1 MPKNHTIR
9 TAVIPIA
16 GKGRR
21 MYPLTAA
28 APKEMLATAE
38 GPVIELVVRELIQ
51 SEIEH
56 IILVTMPGKEV
67 IQQHL
72 EAVDL
77 PLLSNGKKTVLTY
90 VDQDNIP
97 GNGGAIL
104 TAAKITKDE
113 PFVVVWGDELF
124 LGDIP
129 RTRQLVEV
137 YESTLK
143 PVIALTEVEPEDVYK
158 CGIAKISKE
167 LSPGTFELSAIVE
180 KPSVKDAPSRLASVG
195 GYVVTPEIVAILKV
209 TQPSPDGEIY
219 LSTAL
224 NKYSSNKP
232 LLGKLIESEWPLTT
246 LHFIASRL
254 AIARNVAQ
262 HCGGDLRLRER
273 RVHPEEL
280 RRPTAHHCI
289 LNVAQVVRTLL
300 ELRLGVATNNTP
312 HGFFGIELQQE
323 SVRRPKCQRVDD
335 FHVSHVRPTLQEV
348 PEAGVDVANADDV
361 STSTERREDD
371 LIDVHHSI
379 GRTQHCQ
386 RVLSNVRFA
395 VLDERLDRGLIPIP
409 IGGAFGYENLAPQ
422 TPEMIRKQL
431 CLRVLAGAINPLND
445 DKLTA
450 SVHCSAS
457 RSTCPSILP
466 ELR

>member
-1 MPKNHTIR
+1 MTKKDTIR

-67 IQQHL
+67 IRQHL

-77 PLLSNGKKTVLTY
+77 PLLPSGKKTVLTY

-104 TAAKITKDE
+104 TAAKLTKDE

-129 RTRQLVEV
+129 RTKQLIEV

-143 PVIALTEVEPEDVYK
+143 PVIALTEVEPDDVYK
-158 CGIAKISKE
+158 CGIAKISRE

-180 KPSVKDAPSRLASVG
+180 KPPIEEAPSHLASVG
-195 GYVVTPEIVAILKV
+195 GYVVTSEIVDILRD
-209 TQPSPDGEIY
+209 TEPSSDGEIY

-224 NKYSSNKP
+224 NKYSSDSP
-232 LLGKLIESEWPLTT
+232 LLGKLIESEWHETGSMGGYVAA
-246 LHFIASRL
+246 FISVALRDASLEPR
-254 AIARNVAQ
+254 I
-262 HCGGDLRLRER
+262 HK
-273 RVHPEEL
+273 
-280 RRPTAHHCI
+280 I
-289 LNVAQVVRTLL
+289 LKSL
-300 ELRLGVATNNTP
+300 
-312 HGFFGIELQQE
+312 
-323 SVRRPKCQRVDD
+323 K
-335 FHVSHVRPTLQEV
+335 
-348 PEAGVDVANADDV
+348 
-361 STSTERREDD
+361 
-371 LIDVHHSI
+371 
-379 GRTQHCQ
+379 
-386 RVLSNVRFA
+386 
-395 VLDERLDRGLIPIP
+395 
-409 IGGAFGYENLAPQ
+409 
-422 TPEMIRKQL
+422 K
-431 CLRVLAGAINPLND
+431 
-445 DKLTA
+445 
-450 SVHCSAS
+450 
-457 RSTCPSILP
+457 
-466 ELR
+466 